1 MNPSPNMV
9 ERAYRNMARQ
19 IALLRSH
26 HYKRLF
32 FSADKIMSRDAEIV
46 LADLRDFTRAEQ
58 GAFSPDP
65 YVNARNIGRREVF
78 LRLTHHLNLDESE
91 VRKLMEMDSG
101 LS

>member
-1 MNPSPNMV
+1 MTPPDDMV
-9 ERAYRNMARQ
+9 ERAYRYLARQ
-19 IALLRSH
+19 LAILRAR
-26 HYKRLF
+26 HYQRLF
-32 FSADKIMSRDAEIV
+32 LGADSVMSRDAEIV
-46 LADLRDFTRAEQ
+46 LADLRDFCRAEQ

-78 LRLTHHLNLDESE
+78 LRLTHHLNLNEAE

>member
-1 MNPSPNMV
+1 MV
-9 ERAYRNMARQ
+9 QRAYTYLARK
-19 IALLRSH
+19 IALLRSQ

-32 FSADKIMSRDAEIV
+32 LGSDNVMSRDAEIV
-46 LADLRDFTRAEQ
+46 LADLRDFCRAEQ

-65 YVNARNIGRREVF
+65 YVNARNLGRREVF
-78 LRLTHHLNLDESE
+78 LRLTHHLNLDEAE

>member
-1 MNPSPNMV
+1 MIQ
-9 ERAYRNMARQ
+9 RAYKHLARQ
-19 IALLRSH
+19 IALLRSR

-32 FSADKIMSRDAEIV
+32 LGPDNVMSRDAEIV
-46 LADLRDFTRAEQ
+46 LADLRDFCRAES

-65 YVNARNIGRREVF
+65 YVNARNTGRREVF
-78 LRLTHHLNLDESE
+78 LRLTHHLNLDEAE